1 MPKRVE
7 LRRTLGLFEV
17 TISGIGIIL
26 GAGIYALIGQ
36 AAGLAGNAV
45 WISFLLSAVV
55 AVFTGLSYAEL
66 ASMFPRASAEYE
78 YTSQA
83 FGRFAAF
90 IIGWLIIFSGV
101 IGAATVALGFGGY
114 LRALTGTPL
123 LPAALLLLA
132 FLSAVVLLGIK
143 QSARLAIVF
152 TAIEASGLVL
162 VMLVGLPYLGRADYF
177 EMSPLGLPG
186 IFQASALIFF
196 AFLGF
201 EEMVKLSE
209 EAKDPEKNIP
219 KALILAISGSI
230 VVYIMVALSA
240 VSVLG
245 WEALSRSSAPFADIA
260 YSALGPEASV
270 VLSVMALF
278 ATANT
283 VLLMLVASSR
293 IIYGMARSGCL
304 PRIFASVHPQRQ
316 TPWMASLLS
325 MTLSM
330 AFVFLGDIALVAN
343 VNNFTVFVT
352 FIVINAVLIWLRYKK
367 PQVSRPFRVPVSLGR
382 LALLPLLGILLNAFM
397 LSQLDWQVVAIGLA
411 LTASGA
417 AAAVAN
423 RRWRARRGCQ
433 NND

>member
-1 MPKRVE
+1 MQRTIQ

-66 ASMFPRASAEYE
+66 ASMYPRASAEYE

-83 FGRFAAF
+83 FGRFPAF
-90 IIGWLIIFSGV
+90 VIGWLIIFSGV
-101 IGAATVALGFGGY
+101 IGAATVALGFAGY
-114 LRALTGTPL
+114 LRALTGAPL
-123 LPAALLLLA
+123 LPVALLLLA
-132 FLSAVVLLGIK
+132 GLSAVVLLGIK
-143 QSARLAIVF
+143 QSARLAIAF

-162 VMLVGLPYLGRADYF
+162 VVLIGLPYLGRVDYF
-177 EMSPLGLPG
+177 EMSPLGLSG

-230 VVYIMVALSA
+230 VIYIMVALSA

-245 WEALSRSSAPFADIA
+245 WQALSRSPAPFADIA
-260 YSALGPEASV
+260 YSALGQEASV

-293 IIYGMARSGCL
+293 IIYGMAGSGCL
-304 PRIFASVHPQRQ
+304 PRLLSAVHARRQ
-316 TPWMASLLS
+316 TPWRASLLS

-352 FIVINAVLIWLRYKK
+352 FIVINASLIWLRFKR
-367 PQVSRPFRVPVSLGR
+367 PEAERPFRVPVTIGR

-397 LSQLDWQVVAIGLA
+397 LAQLDRDVAAIGLA
-411 LTASGA
+411 LMASGA
-417 AAAVAN
+417 LAALAN
-423 RRWRARRGCQ
+423 RRWRARHGCKRS
-433 NND
+433 D